1 MNGQRVMKM
10 TIGRISEKY
19 RCTVDKTDYLLFQRG
34 DGVFNDEAR
43 FYFEIYNKNSEG
55 DMEDTA
61 VCLNRK
67 QVELMVVELQLML
80 AKPEP
85 KPTKHR
91 RYDED
96 VQGKEQ
102 ED

>member
-1 MNGQRVMKM
+1 MIYGVKTM
-10 TIGRISEKY
+10 TIGRVSEKY

-43 FYFEIYNKNSEG
+43 FYFEIYNLDKEG
-55 DMEDTA
+55 FMEDTA

-85 KPTKHR
+85 KPT
-91 RYDED
+91 ET
-96 VQGKEQ
+96 
-102 ED
+102 